1 MCFYFSIFLQETI
14 ERSYGCE
21 EASTVE
27 QVENDDI
34 KIAGHGRD
42 GERRSWTETKRR
54 PMEELRRGWGFAVE
68 SCQWL
73 DGDDGLKSWWISSKR
88 WLVRSFSTVALPV
101 FVLQRSTPAA
111 RRSWSD
117 VDDFRNLR
125 TNRWWRNSAGDDG
138 VLYPGRR

>member
-1 MCFYFSIFLQETI
+1 MVNFLWTYSHGWILVDKFYDGHQGFGQRVMDKRTMMDIKVLDREFVDILIETI

-54 PMEELRRGWGFAVE
+54 PMEELRRG
-68 SCQWL
+68 
-73 DGDDGLKSWWISSKR
+73 
-88 WLVRSFSTVALPV
+88 
-101 FVLQRSTPAA
+101 
-111 RRSWSD
+111 
-117 VDDFRNLR
+117 
-125 TNRWWRNSAGDDG
+125 
-138 VLYPGRR
+138 